1 MKKIFIFIFIF
12 FGFSGLAQ
20 RIANL
25 NVFLAGSSVGVK
37 FTVSKGTSCN
47 GYIIWHSADSV
58 NFTQVYNYPGICGNT
73 ATDENISFL
82 HSNPIINV
90 NNYYKVDLVPIET
103 STIKRI
109 FVAEILNSSLI
120 IYPNPV
126 ITISDMLTARI
137 YSANNTKVTGFIFN
151 QKGNLIKEI
160 DLTTQFDLLTIGV
173 AELNNGLYLLKLND
187 GQRSYSSKFI
197 INR

>member
-1 MKKIFIFIFIF
+1 MKKIFIFIFIVF
-12 FGFSGLAQ
+12 WFSGLAQ

-25 NVFLAGSSVGVK
+25 NVFLAGASVGVK

-58 NFTQVYNYPGICGNT
+58 NFTQVYNYPGVCGNT

-82 HSNPIINV
+82 HTNPLINV

-126 ITISDMLTARI
+126 IAISDMLTVRI
-137 YSANNTKVTGFIFN
+137 YSTNNTKVTGFILN
-151 QKGNLIKEI
+151 QKGNPIKEI
-160 DLTTQFDLLTIGV
+160 DLTTQFDLLTISV